1 MTAVA
6 QPLLPT
12 TAPNP
17 DGSEHG
23 VGIPFPSTIHDGPA
37 KISHVLADGTGL
49 QVQLR
54 WCPDR
59 EMQRAATWIVS
70 LERNSSQGTQ

>member
-6 QPLLPT
+6 HPLLPT
-12 TAPNP
+12 TAPKP

-23 VGIPFPSTIHDGPA
+23 VSIPFPSTIPDGLA
-37 KISHVLADGTGL
+37 RIFHVLADGTGL
-49 QVQLR
+49 QVQLK

-59 EMQRAATWIVS
+59 EMQRAATWTVS